1 MNVLNFQSP
10 YKQGERP
17 YDIFKDRMA
26 AVSSLADGIKQMIS
40 NKYINKQNSALA
52 DGISSAISEQQ
63 SNELIN
69 MIESPPPEEINPP
82 QLEET
87 VGAFVDKYVMGSMTQ
102 KEQQM
107 GLNAPLNTSILPQV
121 PQQGSQQVSQQN
133 TLPNAP
139 TTGETMLPKSN
150 VQQLYNTIKEMPTN
164 EISWDNIYKEMTAGK
179 KPYFMGETE
188 SEKFVMGQ
196 MINQVKDPRNK
207 LESDVNLTTLVN
219 EALYPETAKRQGKY
233 PYTEQEV
240 KDYEMFKQT
249 LEPPEEQIDFD
260 KLNEFIEA
268 NNMKLSGVNVNPK
281 TGNLS
286 YSFGSKGT
294 DKSWGEVIGQAN
306 EFISLN
312 PGYEI
317 TSTNPNTG
325 SVSISKIGAPSGA
338 TTPKAPTYN
347 TATKIDEGFRK
358 KVENMD
364 DFVAEIKR
372 LQSLNIDTKAY
383 ETTEYYAKLMK
394 EKFEKQM
401 SFVDYASSKIEAGI
415 ESDEEYNYRQ
425 KYKDAWANARRY
437 EEEYFKVTSEKLL
450 VPGWENK

>member
-1 MNVLNFQSP
+1 MNVLQFNSP
-10 YKQGERP
+10 YHQGERP
-17 YDIFKDRMA
+17 YDIFSDRMA
-26 AVSSLADGIKQMIS
+26 AVSSLADGIKQIIS

-121 PQQGSQQVSQQN
+121 PQQATQQQSM
-133 TLPNAP
+133 PNAVS
-139 TTGETMLPKSN
+139 GETMLPKNN
-150 VQQLYNTIKEMPTN
+150 VQQLYNIIKDLPTGQ
-164 EISWDNIYKEMTAGK
+164 ISWDNIYKEMTAGK
-179 KPYFMGETE
+179 KPYFMGQTD

-219 EALYPETAKRQGKY
+219 EALYPETETAKRQGKY